1 MSEAAKSQ
9 KPGAI
14 ERSAQGGKKSA
25 TSAALTVEAL
35 VALNQ
40 GGISRR
46 DFLKTSGALIV
57 GFSILGTHGNS
68 VEAQEFKGGS
78 KVHPRWPVDSWIAI
92 AADGKVTAYS
102 GKAELG
108 QGMST
113 AQTQLVAEE
122 LSVPLDRVTLIYC
135 DTALTPDQ
143 GVTSGSQSS
152 PVNFNHRNL
161 AQAAATAREALCR
174 MASARLGVAVD
185 QLTAAGGIISVKS
198 DPSKKVGYGELVAG
212 KKLNLAVDPKAK
224 RKPASE
230 WTVLGKPVQRADI
243 PAVVTGTFEFVHNV
257 RLPSMLHGRVVR
269 PPAVGAT
276 VVSVDESSVRDLPG
290 VVKVVVKKNFVGVVA
305 EKQWQAVQ
313 AASKLQVAWTPGGGL
328 PSQADFYAYLRKQK
342 PARDTMMVASANVQ
356 EKLSGAATIV
366 QATYHHPYQMHG
378 SVGSSCAVADVA
390 GDKVTIWSATQSVWP
405 LRSTAAMILG
415 LKPENVRVIFRRGSG
430 CYGLNGADTVSY
442 DAALLSQAVGK
453 PVRVQFS
460 RQDEMAW
467 ENYGFAFVIDQ
478 RAGLDAQGN
487 IVSWEY
493 ESWYPSLGSRP
504 GYTNPG
510 NVITGM
516 LAGFPHQEL
525 VPRSPAPEPKE
536 YDNRS
541 NAVPSYV
548 AGCVGEKCEGTGNI
562 EAARVLTHNVKSHFW
577 TGPLRSPQRLQNT
590 FAHECFMDEMA
601 TQAKVDPV
609 DYRLRHLS
617 DSRLIAVLNAAAKQA
632 NWQARPSP
640 KSGTAKSG
648 IATGHG
654 IACVSYEGH
663 NGYCA
668 MVAEVEVNQ
677 DSGSIAVKRIVAAS
691 DCGPISNPDGVKNQF
706 EGGALHGMSRALLE
720 EVTWDDQKVTSI
732 DWRSYRSLR
741 LNFDIPNIETVL
753 INRPDQP
760 ATGAGETAITVV
772 GAAIGNAVFDA
783 TGARLRQIPFTP
795 ERVKAALNAR
805 A

>member
-1 MSEAAKSQ
+1 MGEAGKSK
-9 KPGAI
+9 KPGTF
-14 ERSAQGGKKSA
+14 ERSAHGEKKLAS
-25 TSAALTVEAL
+25 SAALTADAL
-35 VALNQ
+35 TALDHC
-40 GGISRR
+40 GISRR

-57 GFSILGTHGNS
+57 AFSILGRRDNP
-68 VEAQEFKGGS
+68 VEAQEFEGGS
-78 KVHPRWPVDSWIAI
+78 AGSPPAARVDSWIAV
-92 AADGKVTAYS
+92 AADGKVTAFT
-102 GKAELG
+102 GKAEIG
-108 QGMST
+108 QGMSI
-113 AQTQLVAEE
+113 AQTQLIAEQ

-152 PVNFNHRNL
+152 PANFNHKNL

-174 MASARLGVAVD
+174 MASAHLGVVVD
-185 QLTAAGGIISVKS
+185 QLTAADGIISVKS

-224 RKPASE
+224 RKPANE
-230 WTVLGKPVQRADI
+230 WTVLGKPIQRADI
-243 PAVVTGTFEFVHNV
+243 PEVVTGKFEFVHNV
-257 RLPSMLHGRVVR
+257 RLPNMLHGRVVR
-269 PPAVGAT
+269 PPTVGAT

-313 AASKLQVAWTPGGGL
+313 AAKELKVTWTPGAGL
-328 PSQADFYAYLRKQK
+328 PSQAKFYEYLREQ
-342 PARDTMMVASANVQ
+342 PARDTLMVASPDVQ
-356 EKLSGAATIV
+356 EKLSGAATVV
-366 QATYHHPYQMHG
+366 QATYYHPYQMHG

-390 GDKVTIWSATQSVWP
+390 GDKATIWSPTQGVWP
-405 LRSTAAMILG
+405 LRSAAAMILG
-415 LKPENVRVIFRRGSG
+415 LKPEHVRVIFRRGSG
-430 CYGLNGADTVSY
+430 CYGLNGADTVSF
-442 DAALLSQAVGK
+442 DAALLSQAVAK
-453 PVRVQFS
+453 PVRVQLS

-487 IVSWEY
+487 IVCWDY
-493 ESWYPSLGSRP
+493 ESWYPSLGNRP

-516 LAGFPHQEL
+516 LAGFPYQEF

-536 YDNRS
+536 YNNRS

-548 AGCVGEKCEGTGNI
+548 AGCIGDECEGTGKI
-562 EAARVLTHNVKSHFW
+562 KTARVLAHNVKSHFP

-590 FAHECFMDEMA
+590 FAHECFMDEVA
-601 TQAKVDPV
+601 KQAKMDPV

-648 IATGHG
+648 IVTGHG
-654 IACVSYEGH
+654 VACVSYEGD

-668 MVAEVEVNQ
+668 MIVEVEVNQ
-677 DSGSIAVKRIVAAS
+677 DSGSIAVKRIVAAG
-691 DCGPISNPDGVKNQF
+691 DCGPISNPDGLKNQF

-732 DWRSYRSLR
+732 DWRSYRSLP
-741 LNFDIPNIETVL
+741 LGFDIPKIETVL

-760 ATGAGETAITVV
+760 ATGAGETAITVI
-772 GAAIGNAVFDA
+772 GAAIGNAVSDA

-795 ERVKAALNAR
+795 ERVKASLNAR
-805 A
+805 T